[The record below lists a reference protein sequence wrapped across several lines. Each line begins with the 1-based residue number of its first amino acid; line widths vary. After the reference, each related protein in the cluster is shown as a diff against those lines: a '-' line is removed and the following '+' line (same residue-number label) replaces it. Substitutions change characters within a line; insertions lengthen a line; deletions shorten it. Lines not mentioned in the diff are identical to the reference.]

1 MTYQLYEWR
10 GVDDVSRVE
19 RAVVGFGESSLRGH
33 GGSVASSSST
43 AWQLVVGPGWVTE
56 ELTVSSLGE
65 GWSRSL
71 TLTRAAR
78 GSWTVRTDARGAAD
92 MPAPGIED
100 TRILDGAIDCDL
112 GLCPLTN
119 IMPIRRLALLDRHVE
134 PVALVM
140 AWVEVPSLRVLRSGQ
155 LYGSGTDNTGARRT
169 VRYQSQTRDFDAELV
184 IDGDGMVIDY
194 PTLATR
200 TDRDASH

>member
-1 MTYQLYEWR
+1 MSQHLYEWR

-19 RAVVGFGESSLRGH
+19 RAVVHFGDRSLRAH
-33 GGSVASSSST
+33 GGSVTSTYST

-56 ELTVSSLGE
+56 ELAVSSFGD

-71 TLTRAAR
+71 TLTRDTQGTWAVSSDAR
-78 GSWTVRTDARGAAD
+78 GSTN

-100 TRILDGAIDCDL
+100 TQVLDGAIDCDL

-140 AWVEVPSLRVLRSGQ
+140 AWVEVPSLRVVRSRQ
-155 LYGSGTDNTGARRT
+155 LYGSGTKRAGTEPT
-169 VRYQSQTRDFDAELV
+169 VRYQSENRDFDAELTV
-184 IDGDGMVIDY
+184 DGDGMVVDY
-194 PTLATR
+194 PTLANR
-200 TDRDASH
+200 SDPALPN